1 LKNKKTPP
9 LPAVFSG
16 CPERKER
23 RKRNGHP
30 KLMCRPKVQ
39 RRENV
44 GGSLK
49 TLGLIKVKRF
59 SSFDESKYNTQ
70 KPICQVFCQKYFL
83 VCVFCLFT

>member
-1 LKNKKTPP
+1 MKNLFYNNSNIKEKGYHKKTPP

-30 KLMCRPKVQ
+30 KLSFEPKVQ

-49 TLGLIKVKRF
+49 TLGSI
-59 SSFDESKYNTQ
+59 
-70 KPICQVFCQKYFL
+70 
-83 VCVFCLFT
+83 

>member
-1 LKNKKTPP
+1 M
-9 LPAVFSG
+9 AFSG

-30 KLMCRPKVQ
+30 KLLKGPKVQ

-49 TLGLIKVKRF
+49 TLSPLWSNDFHPLTNRNVIHKILFVKYYKKKIF
-59 SSFDESKYNTQ
+59 
-70 KPICQVFCQKYFL
+70 
-83 VCVFCLFT
+83 